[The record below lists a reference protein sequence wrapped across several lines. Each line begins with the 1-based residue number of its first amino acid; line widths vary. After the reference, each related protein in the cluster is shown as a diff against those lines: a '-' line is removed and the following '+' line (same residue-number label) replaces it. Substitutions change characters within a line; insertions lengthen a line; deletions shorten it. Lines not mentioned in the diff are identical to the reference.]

1 LSIFS
6 RYKVLLSYPFLST
19 ESEEGDELL
28 PTKEISFLR
37 LEINFFKIIFF
48 LESIPLVRLGVDFET
63 FVKFSSF
70 LTQALY

>member
-1 LSIFS
+1 
-6 RYKVLLSYPFLST
+6 LSYSFLST

-28 PTKEISFLR
+28 PPIEISFLPF
-37 LEINFFKIIFF
+37 EINFFKIIFF